1 MNMYFLASLPRES
14 TEICKDPSG
23 VASWLSVSTPIPV
36 RPVSSLSSLDNN
48 DPASKRF
55 SLEDDKASSC
65 AESLSRGKKK
75 STDVETF
82 VASLLFNIFHFLPP

>member
-23 VASWLSVSTPIPV
+23 AASWLSVPTPIPV
-36 RPVSSLSSLDNN
+36 RPVSSLSSPDNN

-55 SLEDDKASSC
+55 SLENDKESS
-65 AESLSRGKKK
+65 SR
-75 STDVETF
+75 
-82 VASLLFNIFHFLPP
+82 